1 MLYLNKR
8 LFVQVFLFAAIAS
21 ISYGCLVPEKDK
33 MSLKD
38 SINVSKENGVD
49 NDLATQ
55 LGADEYGMKMYV
67 MAFLKKGRK
76 RWMIDSATANKLQKE
91 HMDNIKRLAE
101 EGKLVV
107 AGPFEDNTDLR
118 GIYIFD
124 VKTIE
129 EAQQLCAT
137 DPAIKA
143 ESLTMELHPWYG
155 SAALMKVNEI
165 HKKITKK

>member
-1 MLYLNKR
+1 MPHFDKKI
-8 LFVQVFLFAAIAS
+8 FVQVFLFLVIVS
-21 ISYGCLVPEKDK
+21 IFYSCLVPEKDRT
-33 MSLKD
+33 
-38 SINVSKENGVD
+38 SINDSTSILKENAIN
-49 NDLATQ
+49 NDLATK
-55 LGADEYGMKMYV
+55 LGADENGMKMYV

-91 HMDNIKRLAE
+91 HMDNIKRLAD

-143 ESLTMELHPWYG
+143 ESLAMELHPWYG

>member
-1 MLYLNKR
+1 
-8 LFVQVFLFAAIAS
+8 
-21 ISYGCLVPEKDK
+21 
-33 MSLKD
+33 
-38 SINVSKENGVD
+38 
-49 NDLATQ
+49 
-55 LGADEYGMKMYV
+55 
-67 MAFLKKGRK
+67 
-76 RWMIDSATANKLQKE
+76 
-91 HMDNIKRLAE
+91 
-101 EGKLVV
+101 V

-143 ESLTMELHPWYG
+143 ESLTMELHPWYS